1 MIRSEISRKKF
12 AKGVEQMLKTTL
24 KKEYIKMFNQRCY
37 IASDKI
43 TNMLY
48 RLEIIEKGNTVTL
61 ADIIILMNNL

>member
-37 IASDKI
+37 IASGKI

-48 RLEIIEKGNTVTL
+48 RLEIAEKGHPVTL

>member
-1 MIRSEISRKKF
+1 MLQKKKF

-24 KKEYIKMFNQRCY
+24 KKEYIEMFNQRCD
-37 IASDKI
+37 IASGKI

-48 RLEIIEKGNTVTL
+48 RLEIAEKGHPVTL

>member
-1 MIRSEISRKKF
+1 
-12 AKGVEQMLKTTL
+12 MLKTTL
-24 KKEYIKMFNQRCY
+24 KKEYIEMFNQRCD
-37 IASDKI
+37 IASGKI

>member
-37 IASDKI
+37 IASGKI